1 MYRRCIEDPMAAHL
15 DFRLRDVV
23 GTWESREGAP
33 HIRIYRDSTRKG
45 DGYYLELAYD
55 RRTRFVVPIRKHWDG
70 IRYFDLY
77 GLVGLAYDAERDVL
91 QLSAYG
97 NYYRTDEQSE
107 YLPSKK
113 QIE

>member
-15 DFRLRDVV
+15 DFRMCDIA

-33 HIRIYRDSTRKG
+33 RIRIYRNSSRKG
-45 DGYYLELAYD
+45 GGYRLELAYD
-55 RRTRFVVPIRKHWDG
+55 RRTRFVLPIRKYWGG

-77 GLVGLAYDAERDVL
+77 GFVGLAYDAERDVL

-107 YLPSKK
+107 Y
-113 QIE
+113 

>member
-1 MYRRCIEDPMAAHL
+1 MYRRCIEDPITAHF
-15 DFRLRDVV
+15 DFRLFDVV

-33 HIRIYRDSTRKG
+33 RIRIYCKNG
-45 DGYYLELAYD
+45 GYYLELAYN
-55 RRTRFVVPIRKHWDG
+55 RRTRFVLPIRKYWGG

-77 GLVGLAYDAERDVL
+77 GFVGLAYDAERDVL

-107 YLPSKK
+107 Y
-113 QIE
+113 

>member
-1 MYRRCIEDPMAAHL
+1 MYRRYIGDPMTAYL
-15 DFRLRDVV
+15 DFRLCDVV

-33 HIRIYRDSTRKG
+33 RIRIYRNSSRKG
-45 DGYYLELAYD
+45 GGYRLELAYD
-55 RRTRFVVPIRKHWDG
+55 RRTRFVLPIRKYWAG

-77 GLVGLAYDAERDVL
+77 GFVGLAYDAERDVL

-107 YLPSKK
+107 Y
-113 QIE
+113 